1 MTSAGT
7 GYPSNYYSK
16 CWFTFISGNRG
27 QLSARGLWDTLRRER
42 KKEKNRLFSCV
53 GIRCLHHRLSSLFQT
68 WSMSIGFKMEPL
80 RGNCK
85 VMWFSININARGY
98 ATGALQHNLFS
109 PPSDPARPIASIC
122 QSIQIDLTFF
132 LYFCCRKKD
141 ARF

>member
-1 MTSAGT
+1 MLVHIHLWEQRTAKCQGPL
-7 GYPSNYYSK
+7 GYPEK
-16 CWFTFISGNRG
+16 
-27 QLSARGLWDTLRRER
+27 RER